1 MSSLLAEASVSR
13 SSTPILRRTA
23 PVAVASRS
31 IRRMSSG
38 PSLYLRYTS
47 IKVRAIVL
55 AVSAR
60 AMALVAIPRALTGSI
75 LMAMSRD
82 SIAGRNGQNVWRE
95 WRDFE
100 QVQIFGFFF
109 FQKNF
114 FFFPQ
119 FLLCWCSAGAW
130 SRGRTKKGSALRDA
144 PRTKD
149 QNWLAGARY
158 KHLA

>member
-1 MSSLLAEASVSR
+1 MSFLLAEVLVSR

-82 SIAGRNGQNVWRE
+82 SIAGRNGQNVWRVWSE
-95 WRDFE
+95 RE
-100 QVQIFGFFF
+100 QVQIFWFLLFLINLFFF
-109 FQKNF
+109 
-114 FFFPQ
+114 
-119 FLLCWCSAGAW
+119 
-130 SRGRTKKGSALRDA
+130 
-144 PRTKD
+144 
-149 QNWLAGARY
+149 
-158 KHLA
+158 

>member
-95 WRDFE
+95 WRERE
-100 QVQIFGFFF
+100 QVQIIGFYGLFVGCFWCFFFFFQFFGFFF
-109 FQKNF
+109 FIKF
-114 FFFPQ
+114 FFF
-119 FLLCWCSAGAW
+119 FFRYFCCAGVLLVHGL
-130 SRGRTKKGSALRDA
+130 G
-144 PRTKD
+144 
-149 QNWLAGARY
+149 
-158 KHLA
+158 